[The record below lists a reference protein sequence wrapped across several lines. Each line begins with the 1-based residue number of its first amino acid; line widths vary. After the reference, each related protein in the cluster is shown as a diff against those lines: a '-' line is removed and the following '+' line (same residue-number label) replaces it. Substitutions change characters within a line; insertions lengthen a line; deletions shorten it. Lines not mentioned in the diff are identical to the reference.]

1 MRVLKLTLKKKW
13 FDMFL
18 SGQKKEEYR
27 EIKDYWTKRLV
38 WLLDETQFDSI
49 SDLTERL
56 KENAMIV
63 ERKSSLEYA
72 FYTHVQ
78 FTNGYGNDKPSITFK
93 LLDISIGKGDPDL
106 GASNEDVF
114 IIKVGEEINRKNI
127 NNG

>member
-27 EIKDYWTKRLV
+27 EIKPYWMQRLTYCYQKGFSPCKYMKCGAN
-38 WLLDETQFDSI
+38 DAMCANAFDDS
-49 SDLTERL
+49 
-56 KENAMIV
+56 
-63 ERKSSLEYA
+63 
-72 FYTHVQ
+72 YTHVQ
-78 FTNGYGNDKPSITFK
+78 FTNGYGNDKPSITFE
-93 LLDISIGKGDPDL
+93 LLDISIGKGDPNL

-114 IIKVGEEINRKNI
+114 IVKVGEEINRKNI